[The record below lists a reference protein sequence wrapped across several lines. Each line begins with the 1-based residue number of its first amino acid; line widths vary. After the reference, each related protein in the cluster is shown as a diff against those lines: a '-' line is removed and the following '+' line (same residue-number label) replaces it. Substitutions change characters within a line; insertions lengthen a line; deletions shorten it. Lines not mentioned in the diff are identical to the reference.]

1 MPILSPQVSPEL
13 GIKSLMSQFAIED
26 APVSDEITN
35 VPQAL
40 QYIFQKMKSS
50 KNWKKVDKGT
60 GHVAA
65 VGLGV
70 GAGALCLAVAP
81 LAPIVTTLVGAAVV
95 GEGVNIAA
103 DAAGVTKLNKINR
116 GLKAAYKWTKGTK
129 GKHRREA
136 AKVLSYYAFRYSCTR
151 SDDDKHGVIA
161 YLALSKLYGGTEYID
176 NAMRSI
182 SHPDEFEPIVF
193 KMLSSE
199 TADS

>member
-50 KNWKKVDKGT
+50 KKWKKVDKGT

-65 VGLGV
+65 VGLGIAGGAV
-70 GAGALCLAVAP
+70 LGPLGLVGGAIVGEAVNATAGAGGITV
-81 LAPIVTTLVGAAVV
+81 
-95 GEGVNIAA
+95 
-103 DAAGVTKLNKINR
+103 LNKMNR

-151 SDDDKHGVIA
+151 SDSDKHGVIA

-182 SHPDEFEPIVF
+182 NHPDEFEPIVF